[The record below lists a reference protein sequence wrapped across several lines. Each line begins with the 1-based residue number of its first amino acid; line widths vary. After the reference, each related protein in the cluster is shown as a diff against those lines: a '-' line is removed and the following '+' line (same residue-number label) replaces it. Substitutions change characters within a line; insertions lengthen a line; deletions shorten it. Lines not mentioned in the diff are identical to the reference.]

1 MTKFRKPEFNRHGGL
16 DCEIDH
22 PKFGWIPYTISQ
34 IEQPDLYDEILAT
47 NPAAY
52 VAPPSPP
59 PPTLAEIDADIEA
72 LTEDVMNGTDRD
84 RAFGML
90 LADMWRAANPGMT
103 VADARNGV
111 RARFKS
117 HLEALRK
124 G

>member
-1 MTKFRKPEFNRHGGL
+1 MQFRKPEFNRHGGL

-22 PKFGWIPYTISQ
+22 QKFGWIPYTISQ
-34 IEQPDLYDEILAT
+34 LEQPDFYDEVLAAD
-47 NPAAY
+47 PAAY
-52 VAPPSPP
+52 VAPPPPP
-59 PPTLAEIDADIEA
+59 PPTLAEIDAEIEA

-103 VADARNGV
+103 VADARIAV

-117 HLEALRK
+117 HLDTLRK